1 MTRKEFDLTNIK
13 LCVKLQI
20 TAKKIIINHNIN
32 NKQEVKMFQEERQL
46 KILEKLKLEDRLS
59 VKEIQKEFNF
69 SLSTIRRDLKILQN
83 NSLLIRTYGGAISLI
98 KGKRVKPFD
107 IRKKEFRESKV
118 KIAKKA
124 ASLIERGE
132 FIAIDGSTTTY
143 YMVPFLKNM
152 HDIIILTDSIEIFR
166 ELSIN
171 NSIEL
176 YLTGGSL
183 SRETMNLKGPIA
195 VDSLKRFSF
204 NKLFL
209 GVRGIHLDKGLT
221 GFNYQESI
229 TKKNL
234 IDRAKQVIVCAD
246 SSKINCIDRYFI
258 GQVEDMDILITDKGI
273 KKEEKESIEQRGI
286 RIILV

>member
-152 HDIIILTDSIEIFR
+152 NDIIILTDSIEIFR